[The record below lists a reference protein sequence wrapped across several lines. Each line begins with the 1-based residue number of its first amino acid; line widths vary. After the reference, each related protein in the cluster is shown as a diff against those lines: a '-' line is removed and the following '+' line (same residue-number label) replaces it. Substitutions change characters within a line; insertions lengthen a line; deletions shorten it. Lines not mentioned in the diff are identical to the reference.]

1 MKKIALF
8 GVTGSIGLSTLSVI
22 DAFPEEFSLVAVSA
36 GTNQKL
42 FSSILTKYSHSLHA
56 GWMHSDHDL
65 DAQFAFPV
73 KQSSE
78 ISQEWL
84 LETPPDLVVMALPGS
99 AGWKVTLAAL
109 HRGIPVA
116 LANKEALLI
125 AGVVMGRENT
135 QNRAKLIPID
145 SEHAALMQLLHG
157 VDKNDIRK
165 VILTASGGA
174 FRDIS
179 AEKMRRATY
188 EEALKHPVW
197 EMGAKVTVDS
207 ATMLNKG
214 MELMEAWW
222 LFDVEAEQLGA
233 VLHPEVAA
241 HAMVHFKDGSAT
253 AQMAVSDMRIPIGA
267 ALSYPRM
274 LSLTERLENLSYSV
288 AETTLHFHKP
298 DMDKYPLL
306 NLALELLKENETAGM
321 IAYAI
326 SDEVA
331 VDAFSKGVINLGQ
344 LVDIVVETTRIF
356 RKESRMFHTAKDVEK
371 FISEVMKKTEMII
384 AEKN

>member
-8 GVTGSIGLSTLSVI
+8 GVTGSIGISTLSVV
-22 DAFPEEFSLVAVSA
+22 DAFPEEFSIIAVSA

-42 FSSILTKYSHSLHA
+42 FSSLLHKYSHTLKA
-56 GWMHSDHDL
+56 GWIHSDHDL
-65 DAQFAFPV
+65 DGQFDFPV

-78 ISQEWL
+78 LSQEWL
-84 LETPPDLVVMALPGS
+84 LETKPDLVVMALPGS

-109 HRGIPVA
+109 QMDIPVA

-125 AGVVMGRENT
+125 AGVVMGRKNT
-135 QNRAKLIPID
+135 QNREKLIPID

-157 VDKNDIRK
+157 VDKNDITK

-174 FRDIS
+174 FRDVS
-179 AEKMRRATY
+179 AEKMRKATY

-222 LFDVEAEQLGA
+222 LFDVEAAQLGA
-233 VLHPEVAA
+233 LLHPEVAA

-267 ALSYPRM
+267 ALSYPKM
-274 LSLTERLENLSYSV
+274 LPLTERLENLSYS
-288 AETTLHFHKP
+288 AADTTLHFHKP
-298 DMDKYPLL
+298 DMNKYPLL
-306 NLALELLKENETAGM
+306 NLALELLKESATAGM

-331 VDAFSKGVINLGQ
+331 VDAFSKGRINLGQ
-344 LVDIVVETTRIF
+344 LVDIVLEVTATF
-356 RKESRMFHTAKDVEK
+356 RKEKRLFHTAEDVEN
-371 FISEVMKKTEMII
+371 FISEVSEKTAMLI
-384 AEKN
+384 AR